1 MKRFI
6 VSLVLCC
13 IVLSLT
19 FAGAQSLDEEVKA
32 ALPPDARELTEEY
45 SANEITGA
53 ISSVL
58 KSSAGQVKGIASKLV
73 GSFAAVVIIIV
84 LEAMMSSLDKKTARA
99 SSLAACAAICA
110 ISIKD
115 AGSMIG
121 LGSKVI
127 SEIDVFSK
135 ALFPAVAA
143 SGAAAGQ
150 GGSASAVCALS
161 LFFADI
167 LITLISRVL
176 LPFVY
181 VYIAAAVAAAAVSSK
196 GLQSV
201 CSMIKSAVTIV
212 LSAAM
217 SAFVLFLN
225 ITKVI
230 SSSADAAIVKAAK
243 TTISTAVPVVGSII
257 SDAAESVAAGASLA
271 RSALG
276 VTGTVGVFA
285 LCALPFMQV
294 GLQYLLYKGAA
305 MIGGTVGGGS
315 VSELTSK
322 ISTAFGMVLGM
333 IGSCVF
339 LVLMS
344 ILCAIKTTM

>member
-1 MKRFI
+1 
-6 VSLVLCC
+6 
-13 IVLSLT
+13 
-19 FAGAQSLDEEVKA
+19 
-32 ALPPDARELTEEY
+32 
-45 SANEITGA
+45 
-53 ISSVL
+53 
-58 KSSAGQVKGIASKLV
+58 
-73 GSFAAVVIIIV
+73 
-84 LEAMMSSLDKKTARA
+84 
-99 SSLAACAAICA
+99 
-110 ISIKD
+110 
-115 AGSMIG
+115 
-121 LGSKVI
+121 
-127 SEIDVFSK
+127 
-135 ALFPAVAA
+135 
-143 SGAAAGQ
+143 
-150 GGSASAVCALS
+150 
-161 LFFADI
+161 
-167 LITLISRVL
+167 
-176 LPFVY
+176 
-181 VYIAAAVAAAAVSSK
+181 
-196 GLQSV
+196 
-201 CSMIKSAVTIV
+201 
-212 LSAAM
+212 
-217 SAFVLFLN
+217 VLFLN

-305 MIGGTVGGGS
+305 MIGGTVGGSS